1 MVATPR
7 GSGGGCPSCS
17 TNGWTW
23 ASGTLAL
30 RGFARSRS
38 RNSRRMILPVAAP
51 ITTPKSR
58 MSATFMS
65 GLPAI
70 VTLDPDPPTKF
81 AADPVR
87 EVGQGMP
94 DPETDTSSGASAPR
108 FEPDVGWVPAD
119 QRLFGL
125 DRRTIAPTVAVFT
138 LAILMSVVLPVINAK
153 VPYNDTV
160 KAGDI
165 IKLQGDVT
173 FVPEAGWGI
182 TSGVRAGNGPLSG
195 EYPPTAT
202 VADGDVTF
210 KVHTA
215 PFDGDANALLDQI
228 ERTSGALNRGRGVQ
242 VTGQHTT
249 IVTDHGKQGATAQVT
264 GPQTGG
270 VIAAFVFNGRGVEA
284 VATGPSD
291 IGPQPTAA
299 VLRMIR
305 SISQP
310 GEGKQ

>member
-1 MVATPR
+1 
-7 GSGGGCPSCS
+7 
-17 TNGWTW
+17 
-23 ASGTLAL
+23 
-30 RGFARSRS
+30 
-38 RNSRRMILPVAAP
+38 
-51 ITTPKSR
+51 
-58 MSATFMS
+58 
-65 GLPAI
+65 
-70 VTLDPDPPTKF
+70 
-81 AADPVR
+81 
-87 EVGQGMP
+87 MP
-94 DPETDTSSGASAPR
+94 DPETDTSSAGLAPR

-125 DRRTIAPTVAVFT
+125 DRRTIAPTAAVFT

-153 VPYNDTV
+153 VSYHDTV
-160 KAGDI
+160 NAGDVI
-165 IKLQGDVT
+165 ALQGAVT

-182 TSGVRAGNGPLSG
+182 TSGVRAGHAPLSG
-195 EYPPTAT
+195 EYPATAT

-215 PFDGDANALLDQI
+215 PFGGDANALLDQI
-228 ERTSGALNRGRGVQ
+228 ATTSSALNRGHGVQ

-249 IVTDHGKQGATAQVT
+249 IVTDQGKQGTTAQVT

-270 VIAAFVFNGRGVEA
+270 VIAAFVFDGRGVEA

-305 SISQP
+305 SISHGGGGTQ
-310 GEGKQ
+310 